1 MTTHDKI
8 YIDGAWV
15 PSTGTGSIDV
25 YDSTDGSVI
34 GQIPDGTAEDVDKAA
49 KAARRRVHRVGGPR
63 PRGARQVHGPH
74 RRRARRPHG
83 RDRDDRHAAK
93 RACRSG

>member
-15 PSTGTGSIDV
+15 PSTGKGSIDV

-34 GQIPDGTAEDVDKAA
+34 GSIPDGSAEDVAPPP
-49 KAARRRVHRVGGPR
+49 RRPAPRSRTGPR
-63 PRGARQVHGPH
+63 AAPRS
-74 RRRARRPHG
+74 
-83 RDRDDRHAAK
+83 AA
-93 RACRSG
+93 ST